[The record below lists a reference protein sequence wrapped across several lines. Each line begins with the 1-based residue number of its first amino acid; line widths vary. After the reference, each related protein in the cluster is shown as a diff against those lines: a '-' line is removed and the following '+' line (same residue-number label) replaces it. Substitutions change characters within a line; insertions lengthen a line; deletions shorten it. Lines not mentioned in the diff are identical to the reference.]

1 MNYPWFKP
9 LNNYKTKKGI
19 KFTFKSNKLTFGKKS
34 IELEN
39 KIKKILR
46 VKHIILTTSGTSALM
61 MAYLAL
67 YKKSDK
73 ILASDTNWVA
83 SLNPAKILNLNINLV
98 DTSYRSLDTNFNLLN
113 AKIKSLKPNLVML
126 THLNGSPNYNKE
138 FDKLK
143 KKYKFKVIEDAAQS
157 FLIYSKE
164 KKKYVGTAYEVGCF
178 SLGITKLVHMVYGGF
193 CATNSDV
200 IAKKLFSIRNNGLSS
215 LPDNYILQASSITGL
230 NFKPSDLH
238 SNLGLKNFKNKNL
251 NLIKLNQIY
260 NTYKDNLSNKD
271 LEFVT
276 KETKES
282 LPLYN
287 HVIVKNKLKFIK
299 YCSRKKIGV
308 HTGFRAIHENAP
320 FKYKTNKFINSSFV
334 SKHFI
339 RIPSGPGYQL
349 NEIKNICSILNEYK
363 N

>member
-9 LNNYKTKKGI
+9 SNNYNTNKGI
-19 KFTFKSNKLTFGKKS
+19 NFNFKSNKLTFGKKS
-34 IELEN
+34 IEFEK
-39 KIKKILR
+39 KIKKILG
-46 VKHIILTTSGTSALM
+46 VKHVILTTSGTSALM

-73 ILASDTNWVA
+73 VLASDTNWVA
-83 SLNPAKILNLNINLV
+83 SLNPAKILNLDINLV
-98 DTSYRSLDTNFNLLN
+98 DTSFRSLKTNFNLLN
-113 AKIKSLKPNLVML
+113 ANIKKLKPNLVLL
-126 THLNGSPNYNKE
+126 THLNGSPNYDKD

-157 FLIYSKE
+157 FLINSRE
-164 KKKYVGTAYEVGCF
+164 KKKYTGTVYEIGCF
-178 SLGITKLVHMVYGGF
+178 SLGITKLVHMIYGGF
-193 CATNSDV
+193 CTTNSDN
-200 IAKKLFSIRNNGLSS
+200 IAKKLFCIRNNGLSS
-215 LPDNYILQASSITGL
+215 LPDNYIIQASSTPGL

-238 SNLGLKNFKNKNL
+238 SNFGIENLKYKNS
-251 NLIKLNQIY
+251 NLIRLNQIY
-260 NTYKDNLSNKD
+260 KIYKDNLKNKD

-276 KETKES
+276 NETKES

-299 YCSRKKIGV
+299 YCSKNQIGV
-308 HTGFRAIHENAP
+308 HTGFRAIHENIP
-320 FKYKTNKFINSSFV
+320 FKNKTYKFINSSFV

-339 RIPSGPGYQL
+339 RIPSGPGYKL
-349 NEIKNICSILNEYK
+349 NEIKNICLILNKYK

>member
-9 LNNYKTKKGI
+9 SHNYNLKKGI
-19 KFTFKSNKLTFGKKS
+19 NLNFKSNRLTFGKKS
-34 IELEN
+34 LELEK
-39 KIKKILR
+39 KIKKILG
-46 VKHIILTTSGTSALM
+46 VKHVVLTTSGTSALM

-73 ILASDTNWVA
+73 VLASDTNWVA

-98 DTSYRSLDTNFNLLN
+98 DTSYRSLKTNFNLLN
-113 AKIKSLKPNLVML
+113 NKIKRLKPNIVLL
-126 THLNGSPNYNKE
+126 THLNGSPNYNKD

-157 FLIYSKE
+157 FLINSRE
-164 KKKYVGTAYEVGCF
+164 KKKYIGTVYEIGCF

-193 CATNSDV
+193 CATNSDI

-215 LPDNYILQASSITGL
+215 LPDNYILQASSTTGL

-238 SNLGLKNFKNKNL
+238 SNLGLKNFKSKNS
-251 NLIKLNQIY
+251 NLIRLNQIY
-260 NTYKDNLSNKD
+260 KIYKDNLDNKD
-271 LEFVT
+271 LEFVA
-276 KETKES
+276 KETEES

-287 HVIVKNKLKFIK
+287 HVLVENKLKFIK
-299 YCSRKKIGV
+299 YCSKNKIEV
-308 HTGFRAIHENAP
+308 HTGFRAIHENTP
-320 FKYKTNKFINSSFV
+320 FKNKTSKFINSSYV

-349 NEIKNICSILNEYK
+349 NEIKNICLILNRYK